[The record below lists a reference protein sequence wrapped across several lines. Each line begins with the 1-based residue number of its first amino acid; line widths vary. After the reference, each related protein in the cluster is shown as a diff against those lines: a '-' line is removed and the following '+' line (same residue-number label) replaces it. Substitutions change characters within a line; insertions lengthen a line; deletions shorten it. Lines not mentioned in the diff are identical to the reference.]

1 MTYFSIGGAS
11 PDDIIEFIFVLAIV
25 LCVLGLICWIAF
37 FFLRSKD
44 QSKPLQ
50 TATVKIL
57 EKPVSQGLVE
67 WYVVEFQNGERM
79 KLRNFNVNKVFIAVG
94 DIGTI
99 TYSGMTIQSFQPFS
113 K

>member
-1 MTYFSIGGAS
+1 M
-11 PDDIIEFIFVLAIV
+11 
-25 LCVLGLICWIAF
+25 F
-37 FFLRSKD
+37 FKH
-44 QSKPLQ
+44 
-50 TATVKIL
+50 A
-57 EKPVSQGLVE
+57 LVE